1 MPSTF
6 NKGTPIPLKT
16 ELTDAGAILAV
27 SVPLGALLY
36 DIFSFMLVSP
46 PFNPEPSKSVM
57 DGKDPEV
64 AFPPLGVIEILKS
77 DVSSPV
83 PSPAYTSV

>member
-6 NKGTPIPLKT
+6 NNGTPIPLKT
-16 ELTDAGAILAV
+16 ELTDAGAMLAD

-36 DIFSFMLVSP
+36 DILSLTLVSP
-46 PFNPEPSKSVM
+46 PLSPAPSKSVM
-57 DGKDPEV
+57 DGKDAEV
-64 AFPPLGVIEILKS
+64 AVPPLGVIEILKS

-83 PSPAYTSV
+83 PLPAYTSG